1 MDKAQQDALKK
12 AAGIEAAKLVENGMI
27 AGLGTGST
35 VKFLVDELGRRHQEE
50 GLEFTGVTTS
60 RRTQVQAESYGI
72 KIVDIDDVDHIDV
85 DKSEGSVK
93 LIVAERAPEELKG
106 NSFVQNLLLDTQ
118 NGVTKLS
125 IETASERDTIRLIRF
140 MMEDGRSL
148 NETMGSSRIYA
159 A

>member
-1 MDKAQQDALKK
+1 MMKINVTNLKRFFE
-12 AAGIEAAKLVENGMI
+12 IVNNSEA
-27 AGLGTGST
+27 
-35 VKFLVDELGRRHQEE
+35 
-50 GLEFTGVTTS
+50 
-60 RRTQVQAESYGI
+60 
-72 KIVDIDDVDHIDV
+72 
-85 DKSEGSVK
+85 SVK
-93 LIVAERAPEELKG
+93 LIVAEREPEELKG
-106 NSFVQNLLLDTQ
+106 NAFVQNLLLDTQ